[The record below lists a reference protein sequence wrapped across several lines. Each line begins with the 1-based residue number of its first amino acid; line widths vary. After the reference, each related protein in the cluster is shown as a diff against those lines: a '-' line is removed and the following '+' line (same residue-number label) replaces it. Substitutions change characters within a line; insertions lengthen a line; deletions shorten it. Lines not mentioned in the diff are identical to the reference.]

1 MTKQED
7 AQAHAIEE
15 IRKRFGAGSIF
26 WGDDVPVE
34 NVKAIST
41 GSLGLDIATGIGG
54 LGRGKMTEIHGAES
68 SGKTT
73 ITLQAVRE
81 AQKQGL
87 VGFCDMEH
95 ALDRKYAES
104 LGVDF
109 NKLAF
114 SQPDYGEQCLEIA
127 DALMRAGAVM
137 VVIDSIPALTPK
149 DQIDG
154 EYEDKNYGAIAHLL
168 SRSLGKLK
176 SAASMHDCAI
186 VFTNQMRI
194 DQKGWMPPGATG
206 YPMKTFGGEA
216 PKYFSDMRIKL
227 HRRFDKD
234 KKLEEQIVVA
244 TVVKNKLSPPFR
256 EAMFNIIYGK
266 GVDTASE
273 LADIAV
279 EREIIKRNGG
289 WYSRGEVKLQ
299 GLDAVV
305 ELLKTD
311 KKFYSEIYKAVMG

>member
-1 MTKQED
+1 MTRSED
-7 AQAHAIEE
+7 AQEHAIAE
-15 IRKRFGAGSIF
+15 IRRRFGAGSIF
-26 WGDDVPVE
+26 WGDDAPVE
-34 NVKAIST
+34 DVKAIST

-54 LGRGKMTEIHGAES
+54 LGRGKMVEIHGENS

-95 ALDRKYAES
+95 ALDRKYAEA

-109 NKLAF
+109 KKLAF

-127 DALMRAGAVM
+127 DALIRAGAVL

-154 EYEDKNYGAIAHLL
+154 EYEDRNYGAIAHLL

-176 SAASMHDCAI
+176 SAANMHGCAV
-186 VFTNQMRI
+186 VFTNQLRV
-194 DQKGWMPPGATG
+194 DQKGYNAPGLPQA
-206 YPMKTFGGEA
+206 MKTYGGEA
-216 PKYFSDMRIKL
+216 MKYFADMRIKL
-227 HRRFDKD
+227 ARKFDKE

-256 EAMFNIIYGK
+256 EASFNIVYGH
-266 GVDTASE
+266 GVDTFSE

-279 EREIIKRNGG
+279 ESEIIKRNGA

-311 KKFYSEIYKAVMG
+311 KKLYSEIYKAVMG